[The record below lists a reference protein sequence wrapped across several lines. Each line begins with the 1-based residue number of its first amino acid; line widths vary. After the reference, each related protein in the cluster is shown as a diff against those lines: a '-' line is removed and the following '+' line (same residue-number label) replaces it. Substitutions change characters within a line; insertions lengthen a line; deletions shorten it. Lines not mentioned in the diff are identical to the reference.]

1 MVGGKDM
8 NEKLQLRMR
17 KIIKSALD
25 DFADQQVNIASENA
39 REAIALRV
47 TSDIVSSFTS
57 EVISEDQKK
66 RDEYARAVLRHYI
79 F

>member
-1 MVGGKDM
+1 M
-8 NEKLQLRMR
+8 NEELQKKLQAVV
-17 KIIKSALD
+17 KSALD

-39 REAIALRV
+39 RDAIALRV
-47 TSDIVSSFTS
+47 ASDIVSSFPS

>member
-1 MVGGKDM
+1 M

>member
-66 RDEYARAVLRHYI
+66 RAEYARAVLRHYI

>member
-1 MVGGKDM
+1 M

-66 RDEYARAVLRHYI
+66 RAEYARAVLRHYI

>member
-1 MVGGKDM
+1 M
-8 NEKLQLRMR
+8 NEELQLRMR
-17 KIIKSALD
+17 KVVKSALD

-47 TSDIVSSFTS
+47 ASDIVKDFAEDLTS
-57 EVISEDQKK
+57 DREMSMNDHVQSE
-66 RDEYARAVLRHYI
+66 LRKHFI

>member
-1 MVGGKDM
+1 M
-8 NEKLQLRMR
+8 NEELQKKLQAVV
-17 KIIKSALD
+17 KSALD
-25 DFADQQVNIASENA
+25 DFADQQINIASENA
-39 REAIALRV
+39 RDAIALRV
-47 TSDIVSSFTS
+47 ASDIVSSFTS